1 MYKTITFAV
10 DTKYNDPIQETF
22 TFEQL
27 GIDEQLS
34 DIEMKKQIDYIFKNW
49 VSDRLNISHSIVI
62 ETETE

>member
-34 DIEMKKQIDYIFKNW
+34 DIEMKKQIDFIFKNW

>member
-10 DTKYNDPIQETF
+10 DTKYKDPIQETF

-34 DIEMKKQIDYIFKNW
+34 DIEMKKQIDFIFKNW
-49 VSDRLNISHSIVI
+49 VSNRLNISYSIVI
-62 ETETE
+62 ETETD

>member
-1 MYKTITFAV
+1 MFKTITFAV

-34 DIEMKKQIDYIFKNW
+34 DIERKKQIDFIFKNW
-49 VSDRLNISHSIVI
+49 VSDRLNISYSIVI
-62 ETETE
+62 ETETD

>member
-10 DTKYNDPIQETF
+10 DTKYNNPIQETF

-34 DIEMKKQIDYIFKNW
+34 DIEMKNKLILYLRIGSVIDSIFP
-49 VSDRLNISHSIVI
+49 IVL
-62 ETETE
+62 